1 MKFRVQLAAE
11 GRTGAKQRKK
21 KTFPQ
26 VMEAERKI
34 NKGKW

>member
-11 GRTGAKQRKK
+11 GRTGAKQHKK